1 MSGNACALFRVFDYW
16 KIRTHVL
23 KTTRHRTMSPNYQR
37 YEFRMNSM
45 RRKSILLLMLSAVN
59 VSGCH
64 NGSTRSV
71 QRPRI
76 FSNPFRRQA
85 IVVNPGIETVET
97 PGAVVVEQQ
106 GGVAATQTAEPS
118 VTTLQPRQG
127 GAVTSVVPSFD
138 EAQQPIG
145 SGVKSNL
152 DATRTNPSANDAKS
166 IMNSL
171 APPAE
176 APQVI
181 MEAPPLGAGSGT
193 AGKSSPPSLSAP
205 IDSSTGRASGS
216 SGQEEPRLE
225 AIEPRKGSSAP
236 GGSSSPST
244 KSSANGTP
252 KTSWRTQQKF
262 GEVNGRTTYQASS
275 RRSKSS
281 DGTELGELD

>member
-1 MSGNACALFRVFDYW
+1 MTANLEKHA
-16 KIRTHVL
+16 
-23 KTTRHRTMSPNYQR
+23 
-37 YEFRMNSM
+37 FRMRHM

-71 QRPRI
+71 QRPKF

-85 IVVNPGIETVET
+85 IVVNPGIEAVET

-127 GAVTSVVPSFD
+127 GAVTSVVPSFE

-145 SGVKSNL
+145 AGVKSNL

-181 MEAPPLGAGSGT
+181 MEAPPLGAGS
-193 AGKSSPPSLSAP
+193 AGKSSAPSLSAP

-216 SGQEEPRLE
+216 SGPEEPRLE

-236 GGSSSPST
+236 GGSSTPST
-244 KSSANGTP
+244 KSSTNGTP

-262 GEVNGRTTYQASS
+262 GDVNGRTTYQASS